1 MTDSTFHK
9 QLSDVLTNAL
19 LHLYLEVTKSQ
30 KFFTTQAR
38 NQIIIRYIKPLV
50 KDRRYALVKKKLKTI
65 ALMKPAGESIEKRL
79 IQIVDSYQ
87 SVINPNDSE
96 KLFRVLT
103 HMEKSGIHSMLT
115 ESDDMDDQDILMV
128 SEAQIAE
135 SFDADGL
142 LLKPLTLFIKTE
154 HPDVIE
160 RELSVLGFFSISTST
175 TPEKTPMYEF
185 TLSPL
190 NT

>member
-50 KDRRYALVKKKLKTI
+50 KDRRYALVKKRLKTI
-65 ALMKPAGESIEKRL
+65 SLMKPAGESIEKRL
-79 IQIVDSYQ
+79 LQIVDSYQ

-103 HMEKSGIHSMLT
+103 HMEKGGIHSMLT

-128 SEAQIAE
+128 SEAKIAE

-142 LLKPLTLFIKTE
+142 MLKPLTLFIKTE

-160 RELSVLGFFSISTST
+160 RELSVLGFFSISAST
-175 TPEKTPMYEF
+175 PPEKTSMYEF